1 MRHMKSSLARDRT
14 HTPALEGDVLTTGP
28 SGKSLQ
34 HILELDILLFYTCC
48 LATFPL
54 VVMHITCIKCYTS
67 LLLMCHTDFLGH
79 LVSIHKSSVAPN
91 FICILSQVSYFP
103 EATTHKS
110 VMKISISRQPCSM
123 PTTPV
128 CTETG
133 VHCLPSQSYQWSYF
147 LRERGDPSHNSLS
160 LFTGWGFV
168 LLNLVTYT
176 K

>member
-1 MRHMKSSLARDRT
+1 MVQWLRHHLPKQGYGFDPWL
-14 HTPALEGDVLTTGP
+14 
-28 SGKSLQ
+28 GKISYASWSKNQ
-34 HILELDILLFYTCC
+34 NIELDILLFYTCC

-160 LFTGWGFV
+160 LFTG
-168 LLNLVTYT
+168 
-176 K
+176 